1 MSSKK
6 NSRTVGSALRAKLLS
21 LRDYVRLAAPE
32 PEVLKAIGQDSKEKR
47 TDALT
52 SREIDELIRD
62 TRAIRNTRV
71 VRKARARKRKR

>member
-32 PEVLKAIGQDSKEKR
+32 PEVLKTIGCESKENG
-47 TDALT
+47 TDCLS
-52 SREIDELIRD
+52 SREIDQIIRM
-62 TRAIRNTRV
+62 T
-71 VRKARARKRKR
+71 RARKRKR